1 MMAAPGTV
9 QSVSFSTYR
18 RNTIRLDRPLP
29 LRLLP
34 EWGRITAAGQEP
46 AGEEDSI
53 NYSSSSSS
61 PTWRAKIHGP
71 DLVRSG
77 WTEALLSMHHGPSSS
92 RGSLAQPQSLFFV
105 QPIDKVLAN
114 LPALTVQQHADPP
127 IPVAHPGLRD
137 FPDAHP
143 QLDPLLLV
151 AFVAIRRPGQL
162 QNTACVPFAHSIAL
176 LEVLHHRAAP
186 RGLHNFF
193 LSTSCNIVLSNVSSA
208 TNCFSRVFSSRSCFS
223 CRTWST

>member
-1 MMAAPGTV
+1 MAQTWFGPVGRKRSCRCTTA
-9 QSVSFSTYR
+9 
-18 RNTIRLDRPLP
+18 
-29 LRLLP
+29 RLLP
-34 EWGRITAAGQEP
+34 TGRWRTP
-46 AGEEDSI
+46 
-53 NYSSSSSS
+53 S
-61 PTWRAKIHGP
+61 PSFLI
-71 DLVRSG
+71 
-77 WTEALLSMHHGPSSS
+77 
-92 RGSLAQPQSLFFV
+92 
-105 QPIDKVLAN
+105 QPIDKVLAH
-114 LPALTVQQHADPP
+114 LPALTVQQHADHP

-151 AFVAIRRPGQL
+151 AFVPIRRPGQL

-176 LEVLHHRAAP
+176 FEVLHHRAAP

-223 CRTWST
+223 CRTWSTSRPMYFAFHR